1 MDRALLFS
9 YFPVDQSQTTI
20 TYKKKNAGIQQDLYF
35 SILVFFIF
43 WERGA
48 QTLV

>member
-20 TYKKKNAGIQQDLYF
+20 TYKKKMLGF
-35 SILVFFIF
+35 SKIYISPF
-43 WERGA
+43 
-48 QTLV
+48 